1 MIDRRSFTFA
11 TGAVLAAG
19 TAAARPMRGGAAA
32 LGLKARNVVLVHGA
46 FADGSSWNAVTE
58 RLQAAGLNVIA
69 VQNPLTSLADDV
81 EATNRALAQMD
92 GPTVLVGHSWGGSVI
107 TEAGVDP
114 KVIALVYVAA
124 LAPDVDEDFPT
135 LAAKFPPAPVAKGF
149 QLKEG
154 HLQLS
159 QDAFLNDF
167 AQDVPR
173 AKALAMFSAQA
184 PVVANLFAAKAKNA
198 AWRQK
203 PSYYAVATLDRTV
216 PPALQRFEAARMKA
230 RTVEVPASH
239 VAMVS
244 QPAAIAALVMRA
256 CRGT

>member
-1 MIDRRSFTFA
+1 M
-11 TGAVLAAG
+11 
-19 TAAARPMRGGAAA
+19 P
-32 LGLKARNVVLVHGA
+32 N
-46 FADGSSWNAVTE
+46 
-58 RLQAAGLNVIA
+58 
-69 VQNPLTSLADDV
+69 
-81 EATNRALAQMD
+81 
-92 GPTVLVGHSWGGSVI
+92 I
-107 TEAGVDP
+107 TEAGVHP

-135 LAAKFPPAPVAKGF
+135 LAAKFPPAPAAKGF

-154 HLQLS
+154 HLPLS

-173 AKALAMFSAQA
+173 AKALAIFAAQA

-216 PPALQRFEAARMKA
+216 PPPALQRFEAARMKA
-230 RTVEVPASH
+230 RTVEVAASH

-244 QPAAIAALVMRA
+244 QPDATAALVMRA
-256 CRGT
+256 CRGI